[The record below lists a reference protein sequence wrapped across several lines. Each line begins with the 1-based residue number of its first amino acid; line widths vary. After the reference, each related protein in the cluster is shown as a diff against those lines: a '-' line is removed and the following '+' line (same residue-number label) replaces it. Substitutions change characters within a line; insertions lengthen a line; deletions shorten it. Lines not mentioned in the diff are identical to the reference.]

1 MTDSAPSLPPRL
13 HTSAGLDSAPT
24 PAPPPPRLRAALR
37 RLQAR
42 VRRSVLLHR
51 LVVGTRLLLAVGFLP
66 TGVVKLLGRPFTRL
80 GLESP
85 VGLFFHALHQSG
97 LYWGFLGAMQVLA
110 ALLILFPA
118 TAPLGA
124 VLFLPIVLN
133 IFVITVGLGFTGTPW
148 ITGPMVLAALL
159 LLGWDF
165 HRWETLLFAPR
176 PGEPAAAAPPPR
188 VPLSRLEVGVY
199 GLGLIAGMSAAS
211 SARGL
216 APHAALLPS
225 AGLGLL
231 AGLAAVG
238 LGLGAAWRARSGRAG
253 PPEPP

>member
-1 MTDSAPSLPPRL
+1 MTEAAPPP
-13 HTSAGLDSAPT
+13 
-24 PAPPPPRLRAALR
+24 PPPPRLRAALR

-42 VRRSVLLHR
+42 ARRSVLIHR

-66 TGVVKLLGRPFTRL
+66 TGIVKLLGRPFTRL

-110 ALLILFPA
+110 ALLVLFPA

-124 VLFLPIVLN
+124 VLFFPIVLN

-159 LLGWDF
+159 LLGWDS
-165 HRWETLLFAPR
+165 HRWETLFFAPR
-176 PGEPAAAAPPPR
+176 PGEPAPAAPAPR
-188 VPLSRLEVGVY
+188 VPLTRLEVGVY
-199 GLGLIAGMSAAS
+199 AVGLIAGMSAAA

-225 AGLGLL
+225 AALALL

-238 LGLGAAWRARSGRAG
+238 LGLGAAWGARSGRAG
-253 PPEPP
+253 SPHPS